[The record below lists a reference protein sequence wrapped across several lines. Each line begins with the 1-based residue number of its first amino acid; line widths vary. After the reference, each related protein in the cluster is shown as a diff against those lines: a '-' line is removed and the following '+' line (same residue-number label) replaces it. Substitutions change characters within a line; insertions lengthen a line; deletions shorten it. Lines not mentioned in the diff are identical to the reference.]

1 MVEPAFKESVLVVE
15 DEPLVR
21 MAAVDVLS
29 DCGLKLYE
37 ASDADEALTVLE
49 QHADI
54 GLVFTDIHMPGAMD
68 GLELVRRVHK
78 LWPKINLIVTSGRE
92 RLLNRQLPDD
102 GWFLA
107 KPYQASHLVDLVRRK
122 MGIVPKPHTSTT

>member
-1 MVEPAFKESVLVVE
+1 MTESALKESVLVVE

-37 ASDADEALTVLE
+37 AADADEALTVLE
-49 QHADI
+49 RHPDI
-54 GLVFTDIHMPGAMD
+54 GLVFTDIHMPGPMD

-78 LWPKINLIVTSGRE
+78 LWPKIKLIVTSGRE
-92 RLLNRQLPDD
+92 RLLDRQLPDD

-107 KPYQASHLVDLVRRK
+107 KPYQARHLVDLVRRK
-122 MGIVPKPHTSTT
+122 MGILPREA